1 VTDLVS
7 KKVTTPPGT
16 GAVQGTRAVKMEMS
30 PPPAAVPRVPDLGPR
45 KRKAIDELGRDRT
58 VVMFSN
64 PLILLPPFINIRCYR
79 NFKVN

>member
-1 VTDLVS
+1 MVS

-45 KRKAIDELGRDRT
+45 KGKATDKLGRDPIG
-58 VVMFSN
+58 VIFSN
-64 PLILLPPFINIRCYR
+64 PPILHSYAKFRKKCMIC
-79 NFKVN
+79 